1 MLCSSLDVWQKYWK
15 TSKKTRVT
23 ESVFSKVTGVKQAI
37 LLKKDSIVSV
47 FVQTWTYFSEQ
58 LFLEKPV
65 NTWFSDVSNTS
76 NKLEK
81 DNNELHFLF
90 LLSTLNRSLFLW
102 RIYPAGIPLFK
113 VNNRKTR
120 AMFKT
125 CSKLTIKTPERRHRR
140 CSSVF
145 NVNFEQV
152 PAG

>member
-15 TSKKTRVT
+15 TSKKTQVT

-113 VNNRKTR
+113 VNNKNTR